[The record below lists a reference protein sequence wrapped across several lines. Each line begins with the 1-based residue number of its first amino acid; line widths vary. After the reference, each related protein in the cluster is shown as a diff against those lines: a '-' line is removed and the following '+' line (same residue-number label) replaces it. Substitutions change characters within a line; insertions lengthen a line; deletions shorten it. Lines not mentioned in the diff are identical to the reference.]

1 MMMRLIT
8 IMTFDD
14 FIIHLSINNTG
25 QFNCSLLLLICFDD
39 VPSKKNNTKIIPIL
53 YLELVKQF
61 VVVGGGNIFKCSAS
75 SQAKLNNCQVL
86 KY

>member
-53 YLELVKQF
+53 YL
-61 VVVGGGNIFKCSAS
+61 GGGNIFKCSAS
-75 SQAKLNNCQVL
+75 SQAKVNNCQVL